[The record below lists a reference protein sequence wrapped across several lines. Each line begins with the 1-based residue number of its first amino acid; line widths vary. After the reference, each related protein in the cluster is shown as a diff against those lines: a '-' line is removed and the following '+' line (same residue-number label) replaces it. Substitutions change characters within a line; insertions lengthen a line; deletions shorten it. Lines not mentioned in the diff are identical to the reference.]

1 MLHLNTLSN
10 AQKVQIRNAF
20 LLIDSDSK
28 DSEIT
33 KSDLVNV
40 HKTLGVPVPS
50 DTQLQE
56 MLGGKDLIN
65 FAQFSQVMAKEFSQ
79 IDDRTTIYNA
89 IKAFAKDPQQSPIQI
104 DADKLKEAC
113 CSVQLGE
120 IGSGDHR
127 LSRSAFDELTKGFV
141 HEQMDGSRVFM
152 AEKWLDAYVE

>member
-1 MLHLNTLSN
+1 MSHLSALSN

-28 DSEIT
+28 DSKIT
-33 KSDLVNV
+33 TSDLVNV

-50 DTQLQE
+50 DKELKE
-56 MLGGKDLIN
+56 MLGGDESVN
-65 FAQFSQVMAKEFSQ
+65 FTQFSQIMAEEFSKV
-79 IDDRTTIYNA
+79 DDRTTISNA
-89 IKAFAKDPQQSPIQI
+89 IKVFAKDPSQTPVQI

-127 LSRSAFDELTKGFV
+127 LSRSAFDKLTKGFV
-141 HEQMDGSRVFM
+141 SEQMDGSKVFM
-152 AEKWLDAYVE
+152 AEKWLDAYIE

>member
-1 MLHLNTLSN
+1 MSHLSTLSN

-20 LLIDSDSK
+20 MLIDSDSK
-28 DSEIT
+28 DSKIT

-50 DTQLQE
+50 DKQFDE
-56 MLGGKDLIN
+56 MLGGEESVDFTK
-65 FAQFSQVMAKEFSQ
+65 FSQIMAQEFSK
-79 IDDRTTIYNA
+79 IDDRTTIHNA
-89 IKAFAKDPQQSPIQI
+89 IRVFAKGEETPVQI

-127 LSRSAFDELTKGFV
+127 LSRSAFDKLTKGFV
-141 HEQMDGSRVFM
+141 SEQMDGSKVFL
-152 AEKWLDAYVE
+152 AEKWLDAYIE

>member
-1 MLHLNTLSN
+1 MSHLSTLSN

-28 DSEIT
+28 DSVIS

-40 HKTLGVPVPS
+40 HKTLGVPVPPDS
-50 DTQLQE
+50 ELKE
-56 MLGGKDLIN
+56 MLGGEESVN
-65 FAQFSQVMAKEFSQ
+65 FTKFSQIMASEFSK
-79 IDDRTTIYNA
+79 IDDRTTISNA
-89 IKAFAKDPQQSPIQI
+89 LQVFAKKGSTPAQV

-127 LSRSAFDELTKGFV
+127 LSRAAFDKLTKSFV
-141 HEQMDGSRVFM
+141 SEQMDGSKIFM
-152 AEKWLDAYVE
+152 AEKWLDAYIE